1 MAVQWLQGGCSPP
14 NVPLTQKKT
23 YVFHLASFMSVV
35 GFFLSRPEMSGLLWF
50 GLLLVESS
58 PFCPVLA
65 TSQFRPS
72 EYSDFN
78 ISLGRGA
85 PNGFSGCSVPA
96 LLS

>member
-1 MAVQWLQGGCSPP
+1 MAARGCSPP
-14 NVPLTQKKT
+14 NIPLTQKKT

-35 GFFLSRPEMSGLLWF
+35 VFFCLDRRCLGYCGLDYSSL
-50 GLLLVESS
+50 ESS

-96 LLS
+96 ILS